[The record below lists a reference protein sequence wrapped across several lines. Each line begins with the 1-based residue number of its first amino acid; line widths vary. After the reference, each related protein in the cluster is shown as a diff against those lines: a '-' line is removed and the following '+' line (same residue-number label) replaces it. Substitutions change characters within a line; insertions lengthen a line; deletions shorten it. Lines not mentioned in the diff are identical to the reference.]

1 MRIFLD
7 IGWKRVIIVFGVQWQ
22 ENTKKTKE
30 SYGCDETK
38 SSACTKERG
47 AMVGYPCVKR
57 RLGLTRSF
65 CEKRSVRPRYG
76 QRVVCACVRMQF
88 GW

>member
-7 IGWKRVIIVFGVQWQ
+7 IGWKRVIIVFGVQCQ
-22 ENTKKTKE
+22 ENTKKTKK

-47 AMVGYPCVKR
+47 AMVGYPC
-57 RLGLTRSF
+57 
-65 CEKRSVRPRYG
+65 EKAARADSELLRKNA
-76 QRVVCACVRMQF
+76 AC
-88 GW
+88 